1 MEKNMENPGK
11 EQKREVL
18 DYFGEFVIREVRDRA
33 LKVSMDIA
41 SGTTANRIKRE
52 QYKAISN
59 LSSTQKDAI
68 CDLLSETITD
78 TIYLFM
84 EMIEENND
92 KIEMSII
99 KDNQKYNITEISE
112 KLGSELACYDDDC
125 WIQKFSRI
133 GRFVL

>member
-1 MEKNMENPGK
+1 MEKVSK

-59 LSSTQKDAI
+59 LSNTQKENI

-78 TIYLFM
+78 TIYLFL
-84 EMIEENND
+84 EMFEENND
-92 KIEMSII
+92 KMQMSIV
-99 KDNQKYNITEISE
+99 KDNQKYNIVDMSE
-112 KLGSELACYDDDC
+112 KLGSEIACYDNDG
-125 WIQKFSRI
+125 WIQKFSNI